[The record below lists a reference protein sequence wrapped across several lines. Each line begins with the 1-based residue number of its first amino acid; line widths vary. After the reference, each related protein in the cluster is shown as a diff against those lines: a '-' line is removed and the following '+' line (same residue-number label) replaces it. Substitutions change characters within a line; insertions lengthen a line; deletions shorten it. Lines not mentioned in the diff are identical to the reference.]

1 MERTNTHI
9 QHGRLRGV
17 AGFTLVELLIGLAIS
32 SILALSLWSLAST
45 QERTYGSQDS
55 ATEMQQNLRVALQSL
70 TRDIMSA
77 GLGPQSSTINGQDA
91 SAWYNAANNWNA
103 FNITATSIDI
113 IGCGQTPATLSAQA
127 ASGTNTLALAA
138 GQGAGFTASQNINI
152 EGTENAVVTSV
163 SGDTLTLTGNLG
175 LTHPAQAAV
184 YPLRWVTY
192 SVTGGVLN
200 VDQHNGNGPQAL
212 ASDITVMAVT
222 ASAADPKA
230 LTVSITGST
239 SSAAAPVV
247 STVTNTLC
255 RRNLQPG
262 KEGSW

>member
-1 MERTNTHI
+1 MERTDTHI
-9 QHGRLRGV
+9 QHDPLRGV

-55 ATEMQQNLRVALQSL
+55 ATEMQQNLRIAMQSL
-70 TRDIMSA
+70 TRDIMAA
-77 GLGPQSSTINGQDA
+77 GLGPQSSTINGQNA
-91 SAWYNAANNWNA
+91 GAWYNAANSWNA

-138 GQGAGFTASQNINI
+138 GEGAGFTASQNISI
-152 EGTENAVVTSV
+152 EGAENAVVTSV
-163 SGDTLTLTGNLG
+163 SGDTLTLSGNLS
-175 LTHPAQAAV
+175 LTHPSGASV

-200 VDQHNGNGPQAL
+200 ADQHNGSGPQAV
-212 ASDITVMAVT
+212 ASDITAMAIT
-222 ASAADPKA
+222 ANATDPKA
-230 LTVSITGST
+230 LTVSLTGST
-239 SSAAAPVV
+239 RSATAPLV
-247 STVTNTLC
+247 STVTDTVY
-255 RRNLQPG
+255 RRNT
-262 KEGSW
+262 